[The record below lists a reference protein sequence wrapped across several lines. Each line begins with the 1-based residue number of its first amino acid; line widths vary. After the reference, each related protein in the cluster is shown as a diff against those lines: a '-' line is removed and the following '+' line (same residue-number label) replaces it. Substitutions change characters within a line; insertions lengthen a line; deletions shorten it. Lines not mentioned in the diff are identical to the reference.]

1 MTYLVSDDLN
11 NLASYL
17 YSFSF
22 QIYLESTLLMTCI
35 VHLAYVHRT
44 SDFCF
49 DMHPLGYHV
58 PTEVS
63 LGFVA
68 VTLGAGVLLSI
79 GKNQIE

>member
-1 MTYLVSDDLN
+1 
-11 NLASYL
+11 
-17 YSFSF
+17 
-22 QIYLESTLLMTCI
+22 MTCI
-35 VHLAYVHRT
+35 IHLAYVHRT

-49 DMHPLGYHV
+49 DMHPPGYHV

-68 VTLGAGVLLSI
+68 ITLGAGVLLSI